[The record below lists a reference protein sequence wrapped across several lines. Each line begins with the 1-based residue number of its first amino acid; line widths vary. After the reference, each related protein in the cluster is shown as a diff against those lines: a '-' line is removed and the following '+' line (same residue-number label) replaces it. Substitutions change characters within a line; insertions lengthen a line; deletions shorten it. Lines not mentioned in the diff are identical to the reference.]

1 MIKELKP
8 QVGDKIIID
17 GYFHHEYTNSPFRG
31 GDEFRVD
38 AIVNTGDDNRPTL
51 IIYATPLSACA
62 ERLNSMQVVVFK
74 PGMDTYSHLY
84 IGSKAAVPSI
94 LEVVHARQAVLRSLM
109 NQCLRYYPILQKGPN
124 GTEQVAAAATPAGAV
139 TIKETFERRFPG
151 ERYSIGPC
159 TPIMSDDFIA
169 LEFEP
174 TPLERVA
181 IQEEI
186 KKAQAAMPGIPS
198 PENIENILKGVPRE
212 P

>member
-1 MIKELKP
+1 MVKELKP

-38 AIVNTGDDNRPTL
+38 AIVNTGDDNRPAL
-51 IIYATPLSACA
+51 IIYATPLSECA
-62 ERLNSMQVVVFK
+62 ARLSSMQVVVFK
-74 PGMDTYSHLY
+74 PGMDAYSHLY
-84 IGSKAAVPSI
+84 IGSKAAVPSK
-94 LEVVHARQAVLRSLM
+94 LEVVRACQDVKRSLM
-109 NQCLRYYPILQKGPN
+109 NQCQRYYPILQ
-124 GTEQVAAAATPAGAV
+124 GTEQVAAAATQLGAV
-139 TIKETFERRFPG
+139 TIKETFERRYPG

-174 TPLERVA
+174 TPWERKA

-186 KKAQAAMPGIPS
+186 KKAQVVMADVPS
-198 PENIENILKGVPRE
+198 PAYIESMLKGVPNE
-212 P
+212 T